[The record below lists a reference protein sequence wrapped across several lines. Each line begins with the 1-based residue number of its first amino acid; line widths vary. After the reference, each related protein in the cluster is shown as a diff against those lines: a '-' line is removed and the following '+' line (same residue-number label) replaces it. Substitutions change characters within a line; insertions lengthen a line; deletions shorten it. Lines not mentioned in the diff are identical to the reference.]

1 MERDEE
7 ISHTYPPPEQ
17 AGWDGPRRLSSSTPS
32 TPRQQRSRSERTQRP
47 LVQRSG
53 SLTPTPG
60 SQHRRSRSPE
70 VESNTKVSP
79 FLTLNFSS
87 VSLPATSKTSTVVK
101 TRLVEQKGLAIRK
114 AMDEKDVEIQKLQQ
128 QVRELSSYRTKF
140 TNQSEHS
147 LIY

>member
-1 MERDEE
+1 
-7 ISHTYPPPEQ
+7 
-17 AGWDGPRRLSSSTPS
+17 
-32 TPRQQRSRSERTQRP
+32 
-47 LVQRSG
+47 
-53 SLTPTPG
+53 
-60 SQHRRSRSPE
+60 
-70 VESNTKVSP
+70 
-79 FLTLNFSS
+79 
-87 VSLPATSKTSTVVK
+87 VVK